1 METKKHSILIVD
13 DEKSNIFTLTHIL
26 NQEYTILVAKDG
38 EDAIEVAE
46 KYLPDLI
53 LLDIIMPDID
63 GYDVI
68 TELKKS
74 DKTRNIPVVFVSGL
88 HDVLDEEKGL
98 FLGAADYI
106 SKPFSAAI
114 VKLRVKNQI
123 SMLEYIRTIEEL
135 RKKLEVQ

>member
-1 METKKHSILIVD
+1 M
-13 DEKSNIFTLTHIL
+13 
-26 NQEYTILVAKDG
+26 AKDG
-38 EDAIEVAE
+38 EDAIEVADQ
-46 KYLPDLI
+46 YLPDLI
-53 LLDIIMPDID
+53 LLDIIMPEMD
-63 GYDVI
+63 GYHVI
-68 TELKKS
+68 TKLKKS
-74 DKTRNIPVVFVSGL
+74 DKAKNIPVIFVSGL

-135 RKKLEVQ
+135 RKKLEVE